1 LINSPTTQYYQVEPF
16 PPDVMNNDGLLK
28 CKVQEIPKF
37 YPQYESF
44 FDVALDFGVFGWG
57 ETRTQFNTTEDVL
70 DDISAYMDGIL
81 FLLKP
86 KGLWILHTHGD
97 KWVPDESVVFD
108 MFILP
113 HFDMKSFEGHASG
126 VGVKNNQYHY
136 YFFYRKEN

>member
-1 LINSPTTQYYQVEPF
+1 MTSTALAAAVTLSNAARAGSKPARSAEVTSARSVGG
-16 PPDVMNNDGLLK
+16 MNNDGLLK

-86 KGLWILHTHGD
+86 KGL
-97 KWVPDESVVFD
+97 
-108 MFILP
+108 
-113 HFDMKSFEGHASG
+113 
-126 VGVKNNQYHY
+126 
-136 YFFYRKEN
+136 